1 MTSPEQFPSP
11 AGLVTDFG
19 LVFISLAR
27 KWRQAFNL
35 ELSKI
40 GLTETTF
47 SPLVRLDL
55 EGDGITQVELASR
68 LGLDASS
75 LVRQVDLLEQR
86 GLISRQ
92 IDPRDRRLR
101 RIFLTPDGR
110 AELVRIRRELG
121 TVDAQILAGFAPADT
136 AAMMGHM
143 THIGARLDALI
154 NPPFD
159 DATPQEPS

>member
-1 MTSPEQFPSP
+1 MTSPEQLSSP
-11 AGLVTDFG
+11 VGPAADFG

-47 SPLVRLDL
+47 APLVRLDL
-55 EGDGITQVELASR
+55 DGDGITQVELANR

-101 RIFLTPDGR
+101 RILLTQDGR
-110 AELVRIRRELG
+110 SELLRIRQKLG
-121 TVDAQILAGFAPADT
+121 TVDAQILAGFAPAEIG
-136 AAMMGHM
+136 AMMAQL

-159 DATPQEPS
+159 TPPQEPS